1 MDLQDMYSKPEK
13 QKVYTTQE
21 IADLLEIST
30 TLVRNIAGYYHI
42 EYQIVQ
48 TGHSRAMMF
57 TYDGVREIKARYEA
71 RLNKKKQSLVKIER
85 TPEEAEKL
93 EDHSLVTDKRCLS
106 LNYWPD
112 VIPNCFEEEE
122 IE

>member
-85 TPEEAEKL
+85 TPEENEKL
-93 EDHSLVTDKRCLS
+93 EDHSLVTDKRCLI

-112 VIPNCFEEEE
+112 VIPDCFKECEKC
-122 IE
+122 

>member
-1 MDLQDMYSKPEK
+1 MKQYSMTQRPET
-13 QKVYTTQE
+13 QKMYTTQE
-21 IADLLEIST
+21 VADLLDIST
-30 TLVRNIAGYYHI
+30 TLVRNIASYYHI

-71 RLNKKKQSLVKIER
+71 RLNKKKQSLVKIKL
-85 TPEEAEKL
+85 TPEEIEKL
-93 EDHSLVTDKRCLS
+93 ENHSLVTDKCCLS

-112 VIPNCFEEEE
+112 VIPDCFKECEK
-122 IE
+122 